1 MRTGQLSWYQTS
13 MKLLFL
19 HGAPASGK
27 LTVAK
32 AVLEAVP
39 GRLFDNHAAI
49 DVARTVF
56 EFGAPGFWELV
67 EDVRRTVFEAAA
79 AQRVDLVVT
88 TYCYVDPDDLAAFRQ
103 FEAIVERS
111 GGQLLPVFLRCAKAE
126 AIRRVGNPERA
137 ERRKITSAESLER
150 FLEHNLTQVPRDDC
164 LVLDTDVI
172 PPEATAS
179 TIIRHFGL
187 L

>member
-1 MRTGQLSWYQTS
+1 MS

-49 DVARTVF
+49 DLARTVF
-56 EFGAPGFWELV
+56 DFGEPGFWELV
-67 EDVRRTVFEAAA
+67 TDVRFSVFEAAA
-79 AQRVDLVVT
+79 AQHVDLVVT
-88 TYCYVDPDDLAAFRQ
+88 TFCYVDPADLATFRQ

-126 AIRRVGNPERA
+126 AIRRVGNPDRKN
-137 ERRKITSAESLER
+137 RRKMTSVESLEA
-150 FLEHNLTQVPRDDC
+150 FLEQNLTQVPRNDC
-164 LVLDTDVI
+164 LVLDTGVNA
-172 PPEATAS
+172 PGTTAS
-179 TIIRHFGL
+179 RIIQHFGL

>member
-1 MRTGQLSWYQTS
+1 

-67 EDVRRTVFEAAA
+67 ENVRRAVFEAAA

-88 TYCYVDPDDLAAFRQ
+88 TACYADPDDLATFRQ
-103 FEAIVERS
+103 VEAIVERS
-111 GGQLLPVFLRCAKAE
+111 GGQLLPVFLRCRKAE
-126 AIRRVGNPERA
+126 AIRRVGNPDRA
-137 ERRKITSAESLER
+137 ERRKITTVEGLEA
-150 FLEHNLTQVPRDDC
+150 FLDLFNLTQVPRADC
-164 LVLDTDVI
+164 LVLDTDESS
-172 PPEATAS
+172 PGTTANK
-179 TIIRHFGL
+179 IIQHFGL
-187 L
+187 Q